1 VAPRTRLA
9 APLRRLAAR
18 AAAPLIG
25 RPVALPGDLVAAY
38 PELREARYRRGGLPP
53 RLGGWGLGQR
63 TVAAITLWR
72 TVYLAPRTPFHPELL
87 LHELRHVHQFRASIA
102 FPVRYLWES
111 VRRGYHRNRYE
122 ADAQQYAA
130 LRVRAH
136 PSHPPTQDV

>member
-1 VAPRTRLA
+1 VAARTRISARLGRLA
-9 APLRRLAAR
+9 AG

-25 RPVALPGDLVAAY
+25 RPVRLPDELAALY
-38 PELREARYRRGGLPP
+38 PELREARYRSGGLPP

-63 TVAAITLWR
+63 HCAAITLWR
-72 TVYLAPRTPFHPELL
+72 TVYLAPHTALHPELL

-122 ADAQQYAA
+122 TDAQQYAA
-130 LRVRAH
+130 RRVRAD
-136 PSHPPTQDV
+136 PSHLPTQDV